1 MRVLIAMDS
10 FKGNIS
16 GLEASEAVARGV
28 RRGCPWADLKILPI
42 ADGGEG
48 TVEAFVRSMRGRT
61 VRGPFTGPLGR
72 PVEAGW
78 GLLPDRGAV
87 VEIAAASGLPLIP
100 LGQRDPLRTTSLG
113 AGEQIRAALDAGC
126 RFIVLGLGGS
136 ATNDGGMGI
145 LAALGARFL
154 DAADGELTP
163 CGGSLEKVE
172 RIDVSRLDPRLAE
185 TELLLACDVQNP
197 LCGPSGAA
205 AVYGPQKGATA
216 ETVQRLDAGLRRFAA
231 AIERASG
238 RSVLELPGGGAAG
251 GAGAGLT
258 GLLGAKLVR
267 GVDLL
272 AKVVRLDSEIRRA
285 DVIFTGEGRID
296 HQTAQGKVIS
306 GLATRAR
313 AAGVPLVALVG
324 CVRGHIGP
332 LMSMGLTAVFP
343 ITAGPCTTSQSF
355 QRSREDL
362 ERTASQVIRI
372 VRGVLRRQS
381 GRRRP
386 NRPAPKNDGR
396 GDAEQ
401 R

>member
-48 TVEAFVRSMRGRT
+48 TVEAFVRAMRGRT
-61 VRGPFTGPLGR
+61 VSGVFTGPLGR
-72 PVEAGW
+72 PVEAAW

-87 VEIAAASGLPLIP
+87 VEIAAASGLPLVP
-100 LGQRDPLRTTSLG
+100 LGQRDPRRTTSLG
-113 AGEQIRAALDAGC
+113 TGEQIRAALDAGC

-145 LAALGARFL
+145 LAALGVRFL
-154 DAADGELTP
+154 DAAGRVLTP
-163 CGGSLEKVE
+163 CGESLEQVE
-172 RIDVSRLDPRLAE
+172 RIDLSRLDPRLAE
-185 TELLLACDVQNP
+185 TELMLACDVQNP
-197 LCGPSGAA
+197 FCGPNGAA

-216 ETVQRLDAGLRRFAA
+216 EIVQRLDAGLRQFAA

-238 RSVLELPGGGAAG
+238 RNVLDLPGGGAAG
-251 GAGAGLT
+251 GVGGGLT
-258 GLLGAKLVR
+258 GLLGAKLIR

-272 AKVVRLDSEIRRA
+272 ARVVRLDSEIRRA

-306 GLATRAR
+306 GLAARAR
-313 AAGVPLVALVG
+313 AAGVPLIALVG

-332 LMSMGLTAVFP
+332 LMTMGLTAVFP

-381 GRRRP
+381 GRRR
-386 NRPAPKNDGR
+386 DQ
-396 GDAEQ
+396 AEH
-401 R
+401 RRA